1 VLDTAVAQ
9 PGDGAAVRTV
19 DLELDQLVAVDP
31 HGPGGVD
38 LGGDAAGQLEDS
50 VYATGVTVEVKN
62 GAAQVPT
69 GPGLGVDVDESV
81 VRELAVD
88 VLSEKR
94 PGTGR

>member
-1 VLDTAVAQ
+1 
-9 PGDGAAVRTV
+9 V
-19 DLELDQLVAVDP
+19 DLNGRQFVESA
-31 HGPGGVD
+31 
-38 LGGDAAGQLEDS
+38 
-50 VYATGVTVEVKN
+50 YATGVTVEVKS
-62 GAAQVPT
+62 GTAQVPT